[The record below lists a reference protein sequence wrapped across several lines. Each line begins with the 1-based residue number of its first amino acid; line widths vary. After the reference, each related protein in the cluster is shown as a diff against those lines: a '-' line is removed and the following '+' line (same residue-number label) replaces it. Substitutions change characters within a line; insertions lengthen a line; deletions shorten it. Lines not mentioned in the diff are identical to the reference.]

1 MTGVANAAQGALI
14 HDRDAT
20 TDNITFNV
28 KDTAAALVQNE
39 AKLDLAN
46 DVSVGGEGDND
57 LTVAE
62 AVKLTGITNF
72 DDEGLHYQ

>member
-1 MTGVANAAQGALI
+1 MRPRVQRIN
-14 HDRDAT
+14 DRDAI

-28 KDTAAALVQNE
+28 KDIAAALVQNE

-46 DVSVGGEGDND
+46 DVSVGVMADND

-62 AVKLTGITNF
+62 AVN
-72 DDEGLHYQ
+72 